1 MLQPLQET
9 YVFTQIQKRLLHKF
23 QSIWMFVCRSWKQK
37 FGKRAKFSLPP
48 IKRCHKELGNYFKS
62 SLSKREIS
70 RKDTILAGDFNI
82 NLIDF
87 DAKEKLQV
95 FVNLMFCFGIIPVNK
110 PTRITEQT
118 ASAID
123 HFITNSI
130 TQTGL
135 QSTII
140 KTDISDHFPFFFVAV
155 SILPKSKMLRWNIY
169 I

>member
-95 FVNLMFCFGIIPVNK
+95 FVNFMFCFGIIPVNK

-130 TQTGL
+130 TKLGFNQRL
-135 QSTII
+135 
-140 KTDISDHFPFFFVAV
+140 
-155 SILPKSKMLRWNIY
+155 
-169 I
+169 

>member
-1 MLQPLQET
+1 MQET

-23 QSIWMFVCRSWKQK
+23 QSIWMIVCRSWKQK

-48 IKRCHKELGNYFKS
+48 IKQCHKELGNYFKS

-70 RKDTILAGDFNI
+70 RKDTFLAGDFNI

-110 PTRITEQT
+110 LTRITEQT

-135 QSTII
+135 QSAII
-140 KTDISDHFPFFFVAV
+140 KTDISDNFPFF
-155 SILPKSKMLRWNIY
+155 LLL
-169 I
+169 

>member
-70 RKDTILAGDFNI
+70 PKDTFLAGDFNI

-110 PTRITEQT
+110 LTRITEQT

-135 QSTII
+135 QSAII
-140 KTDISDHFPFFFVAV
+140 KTDISDNFPFF
-155 SILPKSKMLRWNIY
+155 LLL
-169 I
+169 

>member
-9 YVFTQIQKRLLHKF
+9 YVFTQIQKRLLDKF

-95 FVNLMFCFGIIPVNK
+95 FVNFMFCFGIIPVNK

-130 TQTGL
+130 TKLGFNQRL
-135 QSTII
+135 
-140 KTDISDHFPFFFVAV
+140 
-155 SILPKSKMLRWNIY
+155 
-169 I
+169 

>member
-9 YVFTQIQKRLLHKF
+9 YVFTQIQKRLLDKF

-70 RKDTILAGDFNI
+70 RKDTILAGDFNT

-110 PTRITEQT
+110 LTRITEQT

-135 QSTII
+135 QSAII
-140 KTDISDHFPFFFVAV
+140 KTDISDNFPFF
-155 SILPKSKMLRWNIY
+155 LLL
-169 I
+169 

>member
-110 PTRITEQT
+110 PTRITEQS

-123 HFITNSI
+123 HFIANSM

-135 QSTII
+135 QSAII
-140 KTDISDHFPFFFVAV
+140 KTDISDHFPFF
-155 SILPKSKMLRWNIY
+155 LLL
-169 I
+169 

>member
-135 QSTII
+135 QSAII
-140 KTDISDHFPFFFVAV
+140 KTDISDNFPFF
-155 SILPKSKMLRWNIY
+155 LLL
-169 I
+169 